1 MGGFVKEVPPKTY
14 DILITGFDTCTA
26 PHTADHTK
34 CGLMQVDVVT
44 LNNLFHPTHHL
55 CRHEN
60 GTVKFWNVT
69 TSEFASHIPAVDCI
83 E

>member
-1 MGGFVKEVPPKTY
+1 
-14 DILITGFDTCTA
+14 
-26 PHTADHTK
+26 
-34 CGLMQVDVVT
+34 MQVAVVT
-44 LNNLFHPTHHL
+44 LNDLFHPTHHL

-69 TSEFASHIPAVDCI
+69 TSEFASHTSAVDYI